1 MTRLLSSFPR
11 ELEPRSGFFREALGA
26 ADGFLGGGWMAQG
39 LGQPRLLQELEH
51 AVRNKTSW
59 LWLGPHLTES
69 QKTLLRPVGERL
81 RLQQCPRL
89 WAWYLNRIWGG
100 RVCS

>member
-1 MTRLLSSFPR
+1 
-11 ELEPRSGFFREALGA
+11 
-26 ADGFLGGGWMAQG
+26 MAQG

-59 LWLGPHLTES
+59 LWLGPRLTES

-89 WAWYLNRIWGG
+89 WVWYLNRICGG
-100 RVCS
+100 RGEGSGSAVRSRLAVTQVG